1 MEKSDGGFDAE
12 RGGFDCGLQRY
23 AQSASAGSYRRIA
36 DRTGHNAPER
46 DSRARLSRG
55 FPKQRRVPAFS
66 INGYSLTVAEA
77 VYCETNDGDLVM
89 MSGEYNG
96 MYALLMFASTTGIK
110 ANTSF
115 SRSDFGSTMELMAVI
130 AEPLSGLSA
139 ADSTSS
145 GITVASISVGD
156 ISDSGMN
163 ITMSVTMNAFD
174 AAFDMSASGTVTLTD
189 LDTCTRIVSEFD
201 ELVQSAQNTADSNR
215 QPFTCTGCKGSLKC
229 QHCDGDGSCSACLG
243 LIDHCISC
251 GGTDICQYCR
261 GSGTCSYCN
270 GTGVMY

>member
-1 MEKSDGGFDAE
+1 MAALTLSAAVLVAGCSGTLNPPLPGLTGGS
-12 RGGFDCGLQRY
+12 QT
-23 AQSASAGSYRRIA
+23 AQGTTRRNETAAPDYREVSRSSAAS
-36 DRTGHNAPER
+36 
-46 DSRARLSRG
+46 
-55 FPKQRRVPAFS
+55 PAFS
-66 INGYSLTVAEA
+66 INGYSLTVADA

-145 GITVASISVGD
+145 GITAASISVGD

-163 ITMSVTMNAFD
+163 ITMSATMNAFD